1 MLGGG
6 VVAVAGAVLIARQS
20 IDAQRALFETDA
32 RIVHRLLSQQ
42 MVQHDAI
49 LDTLALLQPVP
60 EAPGATPPEQR
71 LPSLYPQILQV
82 RRRDPGAM
90 WSDTALV
97 EAETRSAQSRRPAL
111 TRLDFSSG
119 RYQLVLAAE
128 PAAFAL
134 TIALKSTVPWTEW
147 PMNPETSP
155 VRVWLEHEGQ
165 QLSLQMGDAP
175 ALMSGGGW
183 HFEFRKPLA
192 TLSQPFDVVAR
203 QQLGWSQLPWGHM
216 AAWVAAVITVLAL
229 LAQLLG
235 QRSARR
241 RAEELLRL
249 GQVARLNTLGELAA
263 GLAHEL
269 NQPLTAVLA
278 NTQAAQRVLTDDP
291 PDLDTAR
298 GAMDH
303 AVAQARRAAE
313 VVGRL
318 RQSLERPENRGPAL
332 TLDLAKTADRALHLL
347 EPEFR
352 RRSVTAV
359 LQADESLPVAADPVA
374 VDQIVHNLLINALQ
388 VLDTMPRTSRVITLR
403 VQRAGADGELLIMD
417 NGPGIAADA
426 MTRLFEPFYSTR
438 DGGLGLGLS
447 LCETLAQGMGG
458 ALDAANRPE
467 GGAVF
472 TLRLPLKSAP

>member
-1 MLGGG
+1 MRESSRIWRGWMLGGG

-60 EAPGATPPEQR
+60 EAPGTTPPEQR

-291 PDLDTAR
+291 PDLDTA
-298 GAMDH
+298 
-303 AVAQARRAAE
+303 
-313 VVGRL
+313 
-318 RQSLERPENRGPAL
+318 
-332 TLDLAKTADRALHLL
+332 
-347 EPEFR
+347 
-352 RRSVTAV
+352 
-359 LQADESLPVAADPVA
+359 
-374 VDQIVHNLLINALQ
+374 
-388 VLDTMPRTSRVITLR
+388 
-403 VQRAGADGELLIMD
+403 
-417 NGPGIAADA
+417 
-426 MTRLFEPFYSTR
+426 
-438 DGGLGLGLS
+438 
-447 LCETLAQGMGG
+447 
-458 ALDAANRPE
+458 
-467 GGAVF
+467 
-472 TLRLPLKSAP
+472 